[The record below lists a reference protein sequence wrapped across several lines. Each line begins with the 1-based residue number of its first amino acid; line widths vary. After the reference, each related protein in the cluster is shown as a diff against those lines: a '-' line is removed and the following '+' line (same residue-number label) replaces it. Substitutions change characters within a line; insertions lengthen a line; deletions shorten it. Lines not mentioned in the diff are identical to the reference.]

1 MRVFFMLGP
10 SAYGCRFARKPKL
23 FLCQTLS
30 CSSCDGLCTYT
41 RFRGQTRVPPVTN
54 FVLLARLAVVLL
66 PAGRLPP
73 HGGRP
78 RGRPAREWL
87 RTWGRQRPVVPR
99 AKKGGRVTKA
109 LKRRF
114 SYQVGQGF

>member
-78 RGRPAREWL
+78 RGRPARGSDRGLGGARDPLYLAL
-87 RTWGRQRPVVPR
+87 R
-99 AKKGGRVTKA
+99 RVA
-109 LKRRF
+109 E
-114 SYQVGQGF
+114 

>member
-1 MRVFFMLGP
+1 MTNLVFFHARCGGLG
-10 SAYGCRFARKPKL
+10 
-23 FLCQTLS
+23 
-30 CSSCDGLCTYT
+30 TYT

-54 FVLLARLAVVLL
+54 FVLLVRLAVVLL
-66 PAGRLPP
+66 PAGCLPP